1 MPIWEIRDQT
11 CSQCGHCAPQNRK
24 SQAVF
29 QCAACGYQ
37 SNADHNAAL
46 NILAAGLGRFWAGR
60 LGVAPARELR
70 THPGSRLRKRSAPT
84 GIPAKAA
91 SAA

>member
-29 QCAACGYQ
+29 QCAACGYHT
-37 SNADHNAAL
+37 NADLNAAL
-46 NILAAGLGRFWAGR
+46 NILAAGQAVTAQGGSGITPAG
-60 LGVAPARELR
+60 ELR
-70 THPGSRLRKRSAPT
+70 THPRIRPRKRLDPT
-84 GIPAKAA
+84 GILAKPAPVA
-91 SAA
+91 